1 MKGACVMEK
10 SRKPILGVGT
20 SSILLIF
27 VLLCMIT
34 FAVLSLVSAR
44 SDYRLSQKNAEHI
57 QDYYQAENKANEIL
71 LTIDQCL
78 EEQYILYGNTEEYL
92 QHVKSALEDTEAVT
106 FTSEQELEFHV
117 PRRDKTRI
125 VCSSSSPQR
134 TKGGGQLLSDKELE
148 NHKYR
153 DMAAGRNPACV
164 RKRHITQE
172 RKQQWMHLHF

>member
-117 PRRDKTRI
+117 D
-125 VCSSSSPQR
+125 
-134 TKGGGQLLSDKELE
+134 
-148 NHKYR
+148 
-153 DMAAGRNPACV
+153 
-164 RKRHITQE
+164 RKSVV
-172 RKQQWMHLHF
+172 

>member
-1 MKGACVMEK
+1 MKGACEMEK

-78 EEQYILYGNTEEYL
+78 EEQYTLYGNTEEYL

-117 PRRDKTRI
+117 PAGTKQELYAALLL
-125 VCSSSSPQR
+125 PQEPKEGDSYYQIKSWKIIN
-134 TKGGGQLLSDKELE
+134 TETWQQEETLPVYGSD
-148 NHKYR
+148 
-153 DMAAGRNPACV
+153 
-164 RKRHITQE
+164 T
-172 RKQQWMHLHF
+172 